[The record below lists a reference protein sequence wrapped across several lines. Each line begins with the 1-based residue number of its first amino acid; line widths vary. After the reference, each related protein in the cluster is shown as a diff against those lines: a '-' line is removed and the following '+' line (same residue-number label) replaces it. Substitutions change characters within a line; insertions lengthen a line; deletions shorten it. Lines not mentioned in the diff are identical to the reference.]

1 MSFMEQQIEYG
12 TWLQVDT
19 TNGIECIPS
28 ILFDKEWVRQILEN
42 DDPDPDH
49 DAMEI
54 LYGLLSGFMSSVP
67 YSAELIDGYG
77 ARMSAPGYMD
87 CTEWSVFSDRMAAQ
101 EYLTEMYGD
110 EDEDE
115 DKDEDESDEE
125 EQ

>member
-12 TWLQVDT
+12 TWLQVNT

-28 ILFDKEWVRQILEN
+28 MLFNEEQVRKILDN
-42 DDPDPDH
+42 DDPDPDR
-49 DAMEI
+49 DAMKI

-87 CTEWSVFSDRMAAQ
+87 CKEWSVFSDVLAAQ

-110 EDEDE
+110 EF
-115 DKDEDESDEE
+115 DESEGEE
-125 EQ
+125 